1 MRFTCALASQLLLFL
16 TVPESSLGEVAA
28 AEQDV
33 ATASVGQLSVG
44 EPTGADLPL
53 ALEIPHAVDKES
65 HSHALWSVEGLHA
78 ADSKVN
84 VRGLKS
90 SLAGLLF
97 VAAYLLA
104 HILSN
109 RQVGLSEAFKVNSL
123 QGKDTRYL
131 LSAAFSLGLLLS
143 GLGELAQSMLLRRG
157 PSAGL
162 ASGPRQTG
170 KRRRGLHQ
178 MVIGASLFF
187 LCLGAGLTMG
197 PLVQLPLVENQLLSA
212 AAAGLFLWGAALY
225 FDPYGMVM

>member
-109 RQVGLSEAFKVNSL
+109 RQ
-123 QGKDTRYL
+123 
-131 LSAAFSLGLLLS
+131 
-143 GLGELAQSMLLRRG
+143 SMLLRRG